1 MIVTDKKILRKI
13 SSDWNGTIEELKEIV
28 EKMYEAQVE
37 TGGVGISAI
46 QVGLP
51 FRIFLTGQ
59 GEDMEIFLNP
69 KVKEL
74 SPYRKADWEGCLSCP
89 DAMVRVK
96 RASYIV
102 IEYTTLREGRY
113 MKVTRKLKDFDARV
127 VQHELDHLN
136 GFLITDR
143 GKVYRP

>member
-59 GEDMEIFLNP
+59 GEDMEIFLNQ

-89 DAMVRVK
+89 DSMVRVK

-102 IEYTTLREGRY
+102 IEYTSLREGKY
-113 MKVTRKLKDFDARV
+113 MKITRKLKDFDARV